1 MAKEVKINLR
11 LSMRVREAL
20 NDEAEVEDARI
31 GTVTNRLLQEEL
43 GRMMAAGSDRCVMKD
58 TKEYQALMP
67 RLEGSYVL
75 PTEPE
80 INRYIATR
88 LDDKNYPQVSLY
100 FTKEQAEFMAVLVK
114 KQRIR
119 GTLYYD
125 GNVKS
130 YRYLIVGM
138 LLKNP
143 LFADFGLN

>member
-20 NDEAEVEDARI
+20 NDEAEVEDTRI

-43 GRMMAAGSDRCVMKD
+43 GRMMAVGADRCVMKD
-58 TKEYQALMP
+58 TKEYRALMP
-67 RLEGSYVL
+67 RLEDSYVL

-119 GTLYYD
+119 GTIYYD
-125 GNVKS
+125 GSVKS

>member
-20 NDEAEVEDARI
+20 NDEAEVEDTRI

-43 GRMMAAGSDRCVMKD
+43 GRMMAVGADRCVMKD
-58 TKEYQALMP
+58 TKEYRALMP

-100 FTKEQAEFMAVLVK
+100 FTKEQEEFMAGLVK

-125 GNVKS
+125 GSVKS

>member
-43 GRMMAAGSDRCVMKD
+43 GRMMAVGADRCVMKD
-58 TKEYQALMP
+58 TKEYRALMP

-100 FTKEQAEFMAVLVK
+100 FTKEQAELMAGLVK

-125 GNVKS
+125 GSVKS

>member
-11 LSMRVREAL
+11 LSMRVREVL
-20 NDEAEVEDARI
+20 NDEAEVEDTRI

-43 GRMMAAGSDRCVMKD
+43 GRMMAVGADRCVMK
-58 TKEYQALMP
+58 EYWALMP
-67 RLEGSYVL
+67 HLEGSYVL

-100 FTKEQAEFMAVLVK
+100 FTKEQAEFMAGLVK

-125 GNVKS
+125 GSVKS
-130 YRYLIVGM
+130 YRYVIVGM

-143 LFADFGLN
+143 LLADFGLN